1 MRLTNWFALAVLFG
15 IWSGVAAQTIVT
27 KTKPLAGGWFPT
39 DFASYEV
46 RLTGRKATDAA
57 TANKIIGR
65 IALKT
70 LSFSLLTQRVTI
82 LVPANEVWEVKG
94 MTMHFVPINTT
105 GIRAFDIPLIDFA
118 ASFFPTPGQVLAID
132 VDVKTGNVMMGPVA
146 IVVVPPVIVPPPPP
160 PVGVSPDG
168 SKITPASGESLTTA
182 AGVWTFGSATGAGG
196 NVILLNGAQAA
207 SGEATE
213 LYVLNGSGL
222 YAFNTFSNWFQ
233 WNGAGWNRLPVAPT
247 GAPHP

>member
-1 MRLTNWFALAVLFG
+1 MRLAKLLVLSALLWHGA
-15 IWSGVAAQTIVT
+15 AAQTIVAT
-27 KTKPLAGGWFPT
+27 TKPLSGGWFPT

-82 LVPANEVWEVKG
+82 LVPANEVWEIKG

-118 ASFFPTPGQVLAID
+118 VSFFPAPGQVLAID
-132 VDVKTGNVMMGPVA
+132 VDVKTGNVMMGPVG
-146 IVVVPPVIVPPPPP
+146 VVAPPVIVPPPPP
-160 PVGVSPDG
+160 PVGISPDG
-168 SKITPASGESLTTA
+168 SKITPASGGSLTTA
-182 AGVWTFGSATGAGG
+182 AGVWTFGTATGAGG

-233 WNGAGWNRLPVAPT
+233 WNGTSWNRLPVAPA